1 MVQKFDARS
10 VGVILVATLPYL
22 AFAQQQPASAPSQS
36 GTIGHPAS
44 TSKAEI
50 RAQQKADRKA
60 ARKQARQAKNAQLK
74 SLEQRGYGPSAD
86 PNQYPEN
93 LRNAEKNAG
102 QPKQAPSAPASGS

>member
-1 MVQKFDARS
+1 MKKFNARS

-22 AFAQQQPASAPSQS
+22 AFAQQQPASAPGQS

-74 SLEQRGYGPSAD
+74 SLEEQGYGPSAD

-93 LRNAEKNAG
+93 LRDAEKNAG
-102 QPKQAPSAPASGS
+102 RHKQAPAAPASEN